1 VLVSLK
7 RKKPQ
12 ITKRVSASGAASLG
26 LAKRLARVSHEK
38 KPRISKR
45 VSGLPVI
52 GLLTLVYFIAGK
64 FGLLLASLHASASP
78 VWPPAGIALAA
89 LLVLGYRAWPA
100 IFVGAFLVNVT
111 TAGNVATSLAIACGN
126 TLEAVCG
133 AWLVNRF
140 AGGTTV
146 FDRPQG
152 VVKFALA
159 AVVSTVIGPAFGVTS
174 LALGRF
180 ADWANVGAIWLTWW
194 LGDTTGDLLI
204 APLIILWSIASKR
217 RWNRREAVEV
227 GILLLLLFVLS
238 EAVFCGWLTISAR
251 NYPIA
256 FIPLPIVIWT
266 AFRFTQRETATGI
279 FILSAIAIWGT
290 LHGFGPFVGE
300 TENQSLLA
308 LQSWTAVL
316 TITAM
321 ALSAGMA
328 ERGRAGEALRES
340 EASMSLAAN
349 AANLGLWV
357 WNIPGGEER
366 WVTEKWRQ
374 LFGFADSE
382 PVTFDR
388 FLDVVHP
395 GDSERVKQVVQ
406 HMLEHGGEYEIEYRI
421 TRPDGSIRWIAT
433 HGRVELDERGKPV
446 LARGVSRDITKRK
459 IAEEELR
466 ESEERFRTVANAAPV
481 LIWMSGPDKLC
492 TFFNKG
498 WLDFTGRTL
507 EQELG
512 NGWAEGVHREDID
525 RCLDVYQNS
534 FNARESFTMEY
545 RLRRSDGEYRWVLDI
560 GTPRFAS
567 DGAFLGYIGSCI
579 DITER
584 KAAEEKFR
592 LVLDAAPNAMI
603 MVDPAG
609 VINFANAS
617 AATVFGYSLSEL
629 IGCQIEMLIP
639 KRFRDRHPGYRKD
652 FLSHPSGR
660 AMGVGRDLF
669 GRRKDGSEFP
679 VEVGLSPMRT
689 TRGVFVLASLIDIT
703 ARKAAEQEARR
714 RLEQVELLGRVSLL
728 GEMTAS
734 LAHELNQPLTAIVN
748 NATAAMQYLE
758 QGKLDPEQLQEILTD
773 VVGDGRRAHDIMH
786 NVRSA
791 IKKGSAIRGRINLN
805 DVVKAVTHMVHL
817 DAAAHFCKVEMSLAR
832 NLPAIE
838 GDPSQIQQVLINLIR
853 NAFDAMRDTPPSGRK
868 VEIATN
874 YNVDG
879 TISVAVRDYGSG
891 IPEPTQER
899 LFEQFFTTKEEGL
912 GMGLAIVRS
921 IVEAH
926 GGSIAA
932 ENADGGGARFR
943 FRLPTKEGLPQ

>member
-1 VLVSLK
+1 MQS
-7 RKKPQ
+7 RPF
-12 ITKRVSASGAASLG
+12 
-26 LAKRLARVSHEK
+26 
-38 KPRISKR
+38 SK
-45 VSGLPVI
+45 LPVI
-52 GLLTLVYFIAGK
+52 GILTVVYFIAGK

-78 VWPPAGIALAA
+78 VWPAAGIALAT

-111 TAGNVATSLAIACGN
+111 TAGNVATSLAIASGN

-174 LALGRF
+174 LAFGGF
-180 ADWANVGAIWLTWW
+180 ADWANFGAIWLTWW

-204 APLIILWSIASKR
+204 APLIILWSTPPKR
-217 RWNRREAVEV
+217 RWNRREVVEV
-227 GILLLLLFVLS
+227 GVLLLLLFVLS

-256 FIPLPIVIWT
+256 FISLPIVIWT

-290 LHGFGPFVGE
+290 MHGFGPFAGE

-316 TITAM
+316 AITAM

-328 ERGRAGEALRES
+328 ERERAAEALRES

-357 WNIPGGEER
+357 WNIPSGEER

-388 FLDVVHP
+388 FLEVVHP

-406 HMLEHGGEYEIEYRI
+406 HILEHGGEYEVDYRI

-433 HGRVELDERGKPV
+433 HGSVELDERGKPV
-446 LARGVSRDITKRK
+446 LARGVSRDVTERK

-466 ESEERFRTVANAAPV
+466 ESEARFRTVANAAPV
-481 LIWMSGPDKLC
+481 MIWMSGPDKLC

-498 WLDFTGRTL
+498 WLDFTGRSP

-545 RLRRSDGEYRWVLDI
+545 RLRRSDGEYRWLLDS

-584 KAAEEKFR
+584 KAAE
-592 LVLDAAPNAMI
+592 V
-603 MVDPAG
+603 
-609 VINFANAS
+609 
-617 AATVFGYSLSEL
+617 
-629 IGCQIEMLIP
+629 
-639 KRFRDRHPGYRKD
+639 
-652 FLSHPSGR
+652 
-660 AMGVGRDLF
+660 
-669 GRRKDGSEFP
+669 
-679 VEVGLSPMRT
+679 
-689 TRGVFVLASLIDIT
+689 
-703 ARKAAEQEARR
+703 EARQR
-714 RLEQVELLGRVSLL
+714 REQVELLGRVSLL
-728 GEMTAS
+728 GEMAAS
-734 LAHELNQPLTAIVN
+734 LAHELDQPLAAILS

-832 NLPAIE
+832 NLPAID
-838 GDPSQIQQVLINLIR
+838 GDPSQIQQVLINLVR

-868 VEIATN
+868 VEIATT
-874 YNVDG
+874 YNGDG
-879 TISVAVRDYGSG
+879 TICVAVRDYGSG
-891 IPEPTQER
+891 IPEPTLER

-943 FRLPTKEGLPQ
+943 FRLPTKDGMPQL

>member
-1 VLVSLK
+1 MQS
-7 RKKPQ
+7 RPF
-12 ITKRVSASGAASLG
+12 
-26 LAKRLARVSHEK
+26 
-38 KPRISKR
+38 SK
-45 VSGLPVI
+45 LPVI
-52 GLLTLVYFIAGK
+52 GILTVVYFIAGK

-78 VWPPAGIALAA
+78 VWPAAGIALAT

-111 TAGNVATSLAIACGN
+111 TAGNVATSLAIASGN

-174 LALGRF
+174 LAFGGF
-180 ADWANVGAIWLTWW
+180 ADWANFGAIWLTWW

-204 APLIILWSIASKR
+204 APLIILWSTPPKR
-217 RWNRREAVEV
+217 RWNRKEVVEV

-256 FIPLPIVIWT
+256 FISLPIVIWT

-290 LHGFGPFVGE
+290 MHGFGPFAGE

-316 TITAM
+316 AITAM

-328 ERGRAGEALRES
+328 ERERAAEALRES
-340 EASMSLAAN
+340 EANMNLAAN

-357 WNIPGGEER
+357 WNVPGGDER

-388 FLDVVHP
+388 FLEVVHP

-406 HMLEHGGEYEIEYRI
+406 HILERGGEYEVDYRI
-421 TRPDGSIRWIAT
+421 TRPDGSIRWIAS
-433 HGRVELDERGKPV
+433 HGSVELYERGKPV
-446 LARGVSRDITKRK
+446 LVRGVSRDVTKRK

-481 LIWMSGPDKLC
+481 MIWMSGPDKLC

-498 WLDFTGRTL
+498 WLDFTGRSP

-525 RCLDVYQNS
+525 RCHDVYQNS

-545 RLRRSDGEYRWVLDI
+545 RLRRSDGEYRWLLDS

-584 KAAEEKFR
+584 KAAEE
-592 LVLDAAPNAMI
+592 
-603 MVDPAG
+603 
-609 VINFANAS
+609 
-617 AATVFGYSLSEL
+617 
-629 IGCQIEMLIP
+629 
-639 KRFRDRHPGYRKD
+639 
-652 FLSHPSGR
+652 
-660 AMGVGRDLF
+660 
-669 GRRKDGSEFP
+669 
-679 VEVGLSPMRT
+679 
-689 TRGVFVLASLIDIT
+689 
-703 ARKAAEQEARR
+703 EARR
-714 RLEQVELLGRVSLL
+714 RREQVELLGRVSLL

-734 LAHELNQPLTAIVN
+734 LAHELDQPLAAILS

-758 QGKLDPEQLQEILTD
+758 QGKLAPEQLQEILTD

-791 IKKGSAIRGRINLN
+791 IKKGSAIHGRINLN

-838 GDPSQIQQVLINLIR
+838 GDPSQIQQVLINLVR

-868 VEIATN
+868 VEIATT
-874 YNVDG
+874 YNGDG
-879 TISVAVRDYGSG
+879 TICVAVRDYGSG
-891 IPEPTQER
+891 IPEPTLER

-932 ENADGGGARFR
+932 ENADGGGARFH
-943 FRLPTKEGLPQ
+943 FRLPTKDGMPQ

>member
-1 VLVSLK
+1 MQS
-7 RKKPQ
+7 RPF
-12 ITKRVSASGAASLG
+12 
-26 LAKRLARVSHEK
+26 
-38 KPRISKR
+38 SK
-45 VSGLPVI
+45 LPVI
-52 GLLTLVYFIAGK
+52 GILTVVYFIAGK

-78 VWPPAGIALAA
+78 VWPAAGIALAT

-111 TAGNVATSLAIACGN
+111 TAGNVATSLAIASGN

-174 LALGRF
+174 LAFGGF
-180 ADWANVGAIWLTWW
+180 ADWANFGAIWLTWW

-204 APLIILWSIASKR
+204 APLIILWSTPPKR
-217 RWNRREAVEV
+217 RWNRREVVEV

-256 FIPLPIVIWT
+256 FISLPIVIWT

-290 LHGFGPFVGE
+290 MHGFGPFAGE

-316 TITAM
+316 AITAM

-328 ERGRAGEALRES
+328 ERERAAEALRES

-357 WNIPGGEER
+357 WNIPSGEER

-388 FLDVVHP
+388 FLEVVHP

-406 HMLEHGGEYEIEYRI
+406 HILEHGGEYEVEYRI

-446 LARGVSRDITKRK
+446 LVRGVSRDVTERK

-466 ESEERFRTVANAAPV
+466 ESEARFRTVANAAPV
-481 LIWMSGPDKLC
+481 MIWMSGPDKLC

-498 WLDFTGRTL
+498 WLDFTGRSP

-545 RLRRSDGEYRWVLDI
+545 RLRRSDGEYRWLLDS

-584 KAAEEKFR
+584 KAAEE
-592 LVLDAAPNAMI
+592 
-603 MVDPAG
+603 
-609 VINFANAS
+609 
-617 AATVFGYSLSEL
+617 
-629 IGCQIEMLIP
+629 
-639 KRFRDRHPGYRKD
+639 
-652 FLSHPSGR
+652 
-660 AMGVGRDLF
+660 
-669 GRRKDGSEFP
+669 
-679 VEVGLSPMRT
+679 
-689 TRGVFVLASLIDIT
+689 
-703 ARKAAEQEARR
+703 EARR
-714 RLEQVELLGRVSLL
+714 RREQVELLGRVSLL

-734 LAHELNQPLTAIVN
+734 LAHELDQPLAAILS

-838 GDPSQIQQVLINLIR
+838 GDPSQIQQVLINLVR

-868 VEIATN
+868 VEIATT
-874 YNVDG
+874 YNGDG
-879 TISVAVRDYGSG
+879 TICVAVRDYGSG
-891 IPEPTQER
+891 IPEPTLER

-932 ENADGGGARFR
+932 ENADGGGARFH
-943 FRLPTKEGLPQ
+943 FRLPTKDGMPQ